1 MGVQGSLSL
10 EGRWARRVSR
20 LAFWGRGVQL
30 GRAFTSLLSSS
41 PLLAIRQRK
50 GLANLQRSKCTLGG
64 LLEPWGGG
72 GGSPGSATGM
82 GESLGT
88 GRMGFLRDRGLP
100 MLHRFRHLP
109 SIQKCQSQVPWWGD
123 GHLPAPRSPE
133 EGAQAP
139 QHPCPAWHGWEMSFC
154 QGGTQPWI
162 MAGFGLLRGIPG
174 MGQGGVPGRWQLPT
188 PAGSEP
194 CHECVGSQRGAPC
207 AGKPEADD
215 AKARAVQEMMERIK
229 HGVVLR
235 PAKERDPLGQVGRD
249 PGSATAGHPHPM
261 GECPWGAPGL
271 GMGLGRAGSPG
282 ELQGWQDAAT
292 SPLSSPAGSGGGGR
306 QAEERGAGAAG
317 HPGEQPCPKEGGV
330 TPGHRAGTR
339 MPSSPAAAV
348 LRGAASGLSWPAPG
362 GPSAWMWPPQHLG
375 SVGGF
380 LGCHEEGEQ
389 EAQRAAKQP
398 EGQGQAAGVH
408 PAAATPGGGC
418 LCTLTAH
425 PRPPAAGP

>member
-109 SIQKCQSQVPWWGD
+109 SIRKCRSQVPWWGD

-271 GMGLGRAGSPG
+271 GMGLGRAGSPR

-317 HPGEQPCPKEGGV
+317 HPGEQPCPKEGG
-330 TPGHRAGTR
+330 GDAR
-339 MPSSPAAAV
+339 PSRGDTDAIIPSCSRPAWGCIGAV
-348 LRGAASGLSWPAPG
+348 LAGPRGSQRLDVA
-362 GPSAWMWPPQHLG
+362 PSASRQC
-375 SVGGF
+375 GGF
-380 LGCHEEGEQ
+380 
-389 EAQRAAKQP
+389 
-398 EGQGQAAGVH
+398 
-408 PAAATPGGGC
+408 
-418 LCTLTAH
+418 
-425 PRPPAAGP
+425 PRVP